1 MYTGIILLTVLCII
15 KRIIIRCSDNEFGI
29 NATFVKI
36 YNYVMHLK
44 RIEVI
49 LYRPSTL
56 RMTLGHNIYFMHT
69 IACTN
74 IRTYRRVLLRP
85 NVGRMPLLGERDN
98 NSIIKR
104 CVSCR
109 SLCEYRTK
117 RAVFPSKRIAV
128 PHIHALLYIYIYTYK

>member
-1 MYTGIILLTVLCII
+1 LSVLCII
-15 KRIIIRCSDNEFGI
+15 RQIIIRCSDNEYEI
-29 NATFVKI
+29 NATFVKM
-36 YNYVMHLK
+36 YDYVMHLE

-49 LYRPSTL
+49 LCRPSTL
-56 RMTLGHNIYFMHT
+56 RMTLGHNIYFIHT

-74 IRTYRRVLLRP
+74 TRTYRRVLLHIRP

-109 SLCEYRTK
+109 SLCEYCTK
-117 RAVFPSKRIAV
+117 RAVFPSNRIAV
-128 PHIHALLYIYIYTYK
+128 LRIHALLYI